1 MKTAIDQL
9 RAEWESRVVCVS
21 KFSSQSI
28 EEMTNKIHSPIPI
41 LRIFDE
47 AKALSFYVEWLNFRI
62 DWQHRFDQH
71 LPLYLQISRESCILH
86 LSEHHGD
93 ACPGSAL
100 RIPVGDVDE
109 LYRELKGRPYRGYFP
124 EVEATPWG
132 SRDMSILDPF
142 GNRIVF
148 TTDAESN

>member
-1 MKTAIDQL
+1 MSAIGRL
-9 RAEWESRVVCVS
+9 RAERESFVVSVS
-21 KFSSQSI
+21 KLSSQSI
-28 EEMTNKIHSPIPI
+28 EEMTNRIHSPIPI

-47 AKALSFYVEWLNFRI
+47 AKALSFYVEWLNFKI
-62 DWQHRFDQH
+62 DWQHRFDKN

-86 LSEHHGD
+86 LSEHHED

-100 RIPVGDVDE
+100 RIPVADVDE
-109 LYRELKGRPYRGYFP
+109 LHRELKGRTYMGYFP
-124 EVEATPWG
+124 EVQATSWG